1 MGIAEDTNKFATEM
15 VLTNLFKGM
24 GYKVQLLSSRFYT
37 ELFGIDSVPRFL
49 FSSGCHEAEKILRLN
64 RLVRCIENL
73 RKPDIIVIGIPG
85 GALPFNARIHNDFGI
100 ICYEIC
106 QGVPPDFTIL
116 SVFPDSY
123 QGKSLS
129 SMCDL
134 IQARFGVEI
143 KAINVCNR
151 KIDWTVMENLKP
163 ERIHFLSRSSEAAEK
178 GKIDLRSRTDIPVV
192 NLLEESDAHAL
203 VDQIIELLS
212 HPEPAVTF

>member
-1 MGIAEDTNKFATEM
+1 M
-15 VLTNLFKGM
+15 
-24 GYKVQLLSSRFYT
+24 
-37 ELFGIDSVPRFL
+37 
-49 FSSGCHEAEKILRLN
+49 
-64 RLVRCIENL
+64 RCIENL

-85 GALPFNARIHNDFGI
+85 GALPLMPGYTMTLASSAMRSAR
-100 ICYEIC
+100 
-106 QGVPPDFTIL
+106 VLADFTIL